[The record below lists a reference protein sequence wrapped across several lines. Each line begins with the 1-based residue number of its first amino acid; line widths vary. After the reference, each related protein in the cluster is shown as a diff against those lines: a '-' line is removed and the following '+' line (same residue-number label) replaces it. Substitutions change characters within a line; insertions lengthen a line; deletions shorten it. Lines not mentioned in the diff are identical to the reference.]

1 MSDSND
7 SAPRPSNEASPGAE
21 ADPSRTPAP
30 LPVDPSAAP
39 LPDPH
44 SGNQMSPAVPLIG
57 ILVFTFVVILWGA
70 LNH

>member
-1 MSDSND
+1 MSDSNV
-7 SAPRPSNEASPGAE
+7 SAPRPSTEAAPGAE
-21 ADPSRTPAP
+21 ADPSRAPAQRS
-30 LPVDPSAAP
+30 VDPSAAP

-44 SGNQMSPAVPLIG
+44 SGNQLSPAVPLVG

>member
-1 MSDSND
+1 MSDSNV
-7 SAPRPSNEASPGAE
+7 SASRPSTGAAAGAE
-21 ADPSRTPAP
+21 ADPSRAPAP
-30 LPVDPSAAP
+30 LPVDPGAAP
-39 LPDPH
+39 LPDRH